1 MRYLKTGIRIY
12 GKRTVCRYGHA
23 AKVKKIIL
31 SLLPEIP
38 NRVQPWVERPCGC
51 IINI

>member
-1 MRYLKTGIRIY
+1 MCYLKTGIRIY

-31 SLLPEIP
+31 SLLPVFSLGW
-38 NRVQPWVERPCGC
+38 NALAAVL
-51 IINI
+51 